1 MDSLMLLAAMAE
13 PSFLQVVAM
22 GLITVF
28 VVLIC
33 LIIIIKIMGAIMAG
47 VSKPAP
53 APAPPPPA
61 LAAAGSGEPV
71 NAPMPGTILAVKV
84 AAGPAAPAVAA
95 PTVANAAPQPNKQQL
110 VAAVS
115 AAIAEDM
122 GGSVDHIKI
131 HSIRKL

>member
-53 APAPPPPA
+53 APA
-61 LAAAGSGEPV
+61 
-71 NAPMPGTILAVKV
+71 
-84 AAGPAAPAVAA
+84 AAPAVAA
-95 PTVANAAPQPNKQQL
+95 PTVATAAPQPNKQQL

-115 AAIAEDM
+115 AAIAEDI

>member
-1 MDSLMLLAAMAE
+1 MPSFKLLETAAAE
-13 PSFLQVVAM
+13 PGFLQVVAM

-47 VSKPAP
+47 KAAPAAP
-53 APAPPPPA
+53 APAPKA
-61 LAAAGSGEPV
+61 
-71 NAPMPGTILAVKV
+71 
-84 AAGPAAPAVAA
+84 AAPAAA
-95 PTVANAAPQPNKQQL
+95 AAQPNRQQL
-110 VAAVS
+110 VAAIS

-122 GGSVDHIKI
+122 GSGVDHIRI

>member
-1 MDSLMLLAAMAE
+1 MPSFKLLEAAVAE
-13 PSFLQVVAM
+13 PGFLQVVAM

-47 VSKPAP
+47 KAAPAP
-53 APAPPPPA
+53 APAPAP
-61 LAAAGSGEPV
+61 AAATP
-71 NAPMPGTILAVKV
+71 
-84 AAGPAAPAVAA
+84 
-95 PTVANAAPQPNKQQL
+95 APQPNKQQL
-110 VAAVS
+110 VAAIS

-122 GGSVDHIKI
+122 GGSVDHIRI

>member
-1 MDSLMLLAAMAE
+1 MPSFKLLEAAAAE

-33 LIIIIKIMGAIMAG
+33 LIIIIKVMGAIMAG
-47 VSKPAP
+47 AVKAAPAP
-53 APAPPPPA
+53 APAAPA
-61 LAAAGSGEPV
+61 A
-71 NAPMPGTILAVKV
+71 
-84 AAGPAAPAVAA
+84 AAPAAA
-95 PTVANAAPQPNKQQL
+95 AAAPQPNKQQL
-110 VAAVS
+110 VAAIS

-122 GGSVDHIKI
+122 GGSVDHIRI

>member
-1 MDSLMLLAAMAE
+1 MPSFKLLGAAAAE

-33 LIIIIKIMGAIMAG
+33 LIIIIKVMGAIMAG
-47 VSKPAP
+47 AGKAAPAP
-53 APAPPPPA
+53 APAAPA
-61 LAAAGSGEPV
+61 A
-71 NAPMPGTILAVKV
+71 
-84 AAGPAAPAVAA
+84 AAPAAA
-95 PTVANAAPQPNKQQL
+95 AAAPQPNKQQL
-110 VAAVS
+110 VAAIS

-122 GGSVDHIKI
+122 GGSVDHIRI

>member
-1 MDSLMLLAAMAE
+1 MPSFKLLEAAAAE

-33 LIIIIKIMGAIMAG
+33 LVIIIKVMGAIMAG
-47 VSKPAP
+47 AGKAAPAP
-53 APAPPPPA
+53 APAAPA
-61 LAAAGSGEPV
+61 A
-71 NAPMPGTILAVKV
+71 
-84 AAGPAAPAVAA
+84 AAPAAA
-95 PTVANAAPQPNKQQL
+95 AAAPQPNKQQL
-110 VAAVS
+110 VAAIS

-122 GGSVDHIKI
+122 GGSVDHIRI

>member
-1 MDSLMLLAAMAE
+1 MPSFKLLEAAAAE

-33 LIIIIKIMGAIMAG
+33 LIIIIKVMGAIMAG
-47 VSKPAP
+47 AVKAAPAP
-53 APAPPPPA
+53 APAAPA
-61 LAAAGSGEPV
+61 A
-71 NAPMPGTILAVKV
+71 
-84 AAGPAAPAVAA
+84 AAPAAA
-95 PTVANAAPQPNKQQL
+95 AAAPQPNKQQL
-110 VAAVS
+110 VAAIS

-122 GGSVDHIKI
+122 GESVDHIRI

>member
-1 MDSLMLLAAMAE
+1 MPSFKLLEAAVAE
-13 PSFLQVVAM
+13 PGFLQVVAM

-47 VSKPAP
+47 KAAPAP
-53 APAPPPPA
+53 APAP
-61 LAAAGSGEPV
+61 AA
-71 NAPMPGTILAVKV
+71 
-84 AAGPAAPAVAA
+84 PAAPVAA
-95 PTVANAAPQPNKQQL
+95 PAAAAAAPQPNRQQL
-110 VAAVS
+110 VAAIS

-122 GGSVDHIKI
+122 GGSVDHIRI

>member
-53 APAPPPPA
+53 APA
-61 LAAAGSGEPV
+61 
-71 NAPMPGTILAVKV
+71 
-84 AAGPAAPAVAA
+84 AAPAVAA
-95 PTVANAAPQPNKQQL
+95 STVANAAPQPNKQQL

-131 HSIRKL
+131 HSIRKLCVKQCPDKTRKENTNYEKI

>member
-1 MDSLMLLAAMAE
+1 MRLLEAIAAE

-22 GLITVF
+22 GLVTVF

-33 LIIIIKIMGAIMAG
+33 LIILIKIMGSLMGGRASA
-47 VSKPAP
+47 PAP
-53 APAPPPPA
+53 APAPA
-61 LAAAGSGEPV
+61 PV
-71 NAPMPGTILAVKV
+71 QA
-84 AAGPAAPAVAA
+84 AAPAPAA
-95 PTVANAAPQPNKQQL
+95 AQPNKQQL

-122 GGSVDHIKI
+122 GSGVEHIRI

>member
-1 MDSLMLLAAMAE
+1 MPSFKLLEAAAAE
-13 PSFLQVVAM
+13 PGFLQVVAM

-47 VSKPAP
+47 KAAPAAP
-53 APAPPPPA
+53 APAPRA
-61 LAAAGSGEPV
+61 
-71 NAPMPGTILAVKV
+71 
-84 AAGPAAPAVAA
+84 AAPAA
-95 PTVANAAPQPNKQQL
+95 AAPQPNKQQL
-110 VAAVS
+110 VAAIS

-122 GGSVDHIKI
+122 GSGVDHIRI